1 MSRVDL
7 DQSPAERKGASRYVI
22 GINWEQNSTAALFKD
37 GRVLGCLS
45 EERISRVKNDE
56 RYPKHAID
64 YLLEEHGVAHEDI
77 EAVAFVSDAWAPGY
91 ILTRH
96 YTTFSIEDYIAEQ
109 KLVWYPR
116 IFENDTSI
124 SQLDVFKHKLDVE
137 QFPGPDFW
145 NRVIED
151 YRGGSGH
158 AADAH
163 QIELGKRV
171 RRDVVKMH
179 LDLPDEKIFFFDH
192 SFCHAT
198 YAYYST
204 SDDDKP
210 RLVLTLDA
218 FGDFVNYSAR
228 VMQRVRLNDNSQT
241 VKESVIASGGNFI
254 IGRLYRYVTL
264 ILGLKPNEHE
274 YKVMGLAPYCKAR
287 YFDRLLNKFRRFQKV
302 TGCDFEDL
310 EKPKDT
316 YFSIKEIVDG
326 ERFDAI
332 SGALQAYTEELIVD
346 WVKNCISKTDVHDL
360 CIAGGVAMNVKANM
374 LVSNLPTVSS
384 LSIPPSPDDS
394 SQAMGAGYAYY
405 HKLGK
410 DAGKAVRISPL
421 PSPYLGRMPIDG
433 KSGKSLLDYGQLLE
447 KNGYRIERPE
457 NLARAAAQLLA
468 SKKVIGRIVGR
479 EEFGARALGN
489 RSILAD
495 PRDPS
500 IKRIINEKI
509 KDRDFWMPFACS
521 IPAEYADRYLKLEQ
535 HYESYAY
542 MTLCCDSTRDGATV
556 SIPASIHPY
565 DETCRPHI
573 LSATSNPGYEALI
586 GEFGKITGT
595 FALLNTSLN
604 LHGLPIAS
612 TIDDAIHV
620 LFESDLDALL
630 TEDFLAVRA

>member
-1 MSRVDL
+1 MNEADFA
-7 DQSPAERKGASRYVI
+7 QPPAEKVGSSRYVV
-22 GINWEQNSTAALFKD
+22 GINWEQNSTAALFCD
-37 GRVLGCLS
+37 GQLLGCLS

-56 RYPKHAID
+56 RYPRHAID
-64 YLLEEHGVAHEDI
+64 YLLKEHKVSIGDI

-96 YTTFSIEDYIAEQ
+96 YTTFSIDDYISEQ
-109 KLVWYPR
+109 KRIWYPR
-116 IFENDTSI
+116 IFENNTSV
-124 SQLDVFKHKLDVE
+124 SQLDVFENKLDID
-137 QFPGPDFW
+137 QFPGRDFW
-145 NRVIED
+145 KQVIED
-151 YRGGSGH
+151 YHGGSGH
-158 AADAH
+158 ASDVD
-163 QIELGKRV
+163 QIAQGKAV
-171 RRDVVKMH
+171 RRKVVSRH
-179 LDLPDEKIFFFDH
+179 LKLPEEKVFFFDH
-192 SFCHAT
+192 SFCHAA
-198 YAYYST
+198 YAFYAT
-204 SDDDKP
+204 CNDDKP

-228 VMQRVRLNDNSQT
+228 VMQRVRSGDNLPV
-241 VKESVIASGGNFI
+241 VKERLVASGGNFI

-287 YFDRLLNKFRRFQKV
+287 YFERLLNKFRRFQKV
-302 TGCDFEDL
+302 VGCDFEDV
-310 EKPKDT
+310 ERPRDT
-316 YFSIKEIVDG
+316 YFSIKELVDG

-332 SGALQAYTEELIVD
+332 SGALQAYTEELVVD
-346 WVKNCISKTDVHDL
+346 WVKNCVAETGVHDV

-374 LVSNLPTVSS
+374 LVSDIPTVSS
-384 LSIPPSPDDS
+384 LSVPPSPDDS

-405 HKLGK
+405 HLLNKNGGG
-410 DAGKAVRISPL
+410 AISISPF
-421 PSPYLGRMPIDG
+421 STPYLGRVPVSENDG
-433 KSGKSLLDYGQLLE
+433 KSWAQYETLLE
-447 KNGYRIERPE
+447 ARGYKILRQE
-457 NLARAAAQLLA
+457 NLAAPAAQLLA

-500 IKRIINEKI
+500 IKKIINEKI

-521 IPAEYADRYLKLEQ
+521 VPAEYADRYLELGSPHEN
-535 HYESYAY
+535 YAY
-542 MTLCCDSTRDGATV
+542 MTLCCPSTREGASV
-556 SIPASIHPY
+556 SIPASVHPY

-573 LSATSNPGYEALI
+573 LGNGSNSGYEALI
-586 GEFGKITGT
+586 NEFGKITGT

-612 TIDDAIHV
+612 SMDDALHV

-630 TEDFLAVRA
+630 TEEFLAVKS